1 MEIKFDTGG
10 LFMNE
15 ENHRDKTPLG
25 EFNVTTPKNSLLS
38 KQEVTSKRNSTT
50 SCQPIVEPLA
60 QYPIGL
66 AM

>member
-38 KQEVTSKRNSTT
+38 KQDVTSKRNPTT
-50 SCQPIVEPLA
+50 SCQPIVELLA